1 MKPGATGVKRLFNAT
16 RYSISGFK
24 AAWQHEAAFRQEL
37 ILGIVLV
44 PAAFFITDSI
54 PQTLLLIFSTVLVI
68 IVELINSAIE
78 AAVDRI
84 GNEIHELAGR
94 AKDIGS
100 AAVFLS
106 LANMF
111 FLYTVTLIS
120 FLTE

>member
-37 ILGIVLV
+37 ILGIVLI

-78 AAVDRI
+78 AVVDRI